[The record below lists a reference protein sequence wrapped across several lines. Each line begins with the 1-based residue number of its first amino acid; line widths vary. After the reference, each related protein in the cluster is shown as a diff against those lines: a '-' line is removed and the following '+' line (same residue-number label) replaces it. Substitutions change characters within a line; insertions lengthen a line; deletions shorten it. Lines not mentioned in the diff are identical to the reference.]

1 MSAKKKILLVTPV
14 FPMPETGCDQ
24 ADRAGGMRQLVR
36 LGYEVTVITK
46 VGVHVD
52 HEYLK
57 RAAESLG
64 IRLVTVP
71 YRYSMRQISRS
82 QRIVNHLGKLKNP
95 LYLDGAAYEYAE
107 PEIQRIYREQIES
120 FKPDIA
126 WFDYSYLWPLYSTA
140 QRRGIPI
147 VTRSL
152 NFEPT
157 HFLEEDGRSLVN
169 YLKYIP
175 KLLSEIITIWK
186 STLIIALS
194 PHEASVY
201 RRWGAKRIIV
211 VPLRGLPA
219 LIRENHMIRQGP
231 PLHVFFM
238 GSTYSVAHNERGLD
252 MVSGAI
258 AQRAGREYSGAFVF
272 HISGSRIPAKYIPRF
287 NGTTIINEGY
297 IDADKFDEYMD
308 RMDIAL
314 SPSPKWVGMQQKV
327 YEPLCRGIP
336 LITPRCNLGGY
347 SFEDGVQ
354 YMAADTVDT
363 YFEKLLA
370 LRDLE
375 LRTKL
380 SRNSIEV
387 SSKIFTWEAND
398 RALKEGL
405 HQYLGLSP
413 S

>member
-1 MSAKKKILLVTPV
+1 MEAKKKILLVTPV

-46 VGVHVD
+46 VGVHAD

-57 RAAESLG
+57 GAAESLG
-64 IRLVTVP
+64 VRLITVP
-71 YRYSMRQISRS
+71 YRYSRRAFSRKEWFF
-82 QRIVNHLGKLKNP
+82 NNLGKLKNP

-126 WFDYSYLWPLYSTA
+126 WFDYSYLWPLYAMA
-140 QRRGIPI
+140 QKRGVPI

-186 STLIIALS
+186 STLILALS
-194 PHEASVY
+194 PYEASVY
-201 RRWGAKRIIV
+201 RRIGAKRIMV
-211 VPLRGLPA
+211 VPLRGLPP
-219 LIRENHMIRQGP
+219 LIRDDHEIRWGS

-238 GSTYSVAHNERGLD
+238 GSAYSVAHNERGLD
-252 MVSGAI
+252 LVTGVL
-258 AQRAGREYSGAFVF
+258 AQRAARECPGAFVF
-272 HISGSRIPAKYIPRF
+272 HISGARIPAKYLSRF
-287 NGTTIINEGY
+287 DGTTLINEGY
-297 IDADKFDEYMD
+297 IDADKFDAYMD

-314 SPSPKWVGMQQKV
+314 SPTPKYVGMQQKV
-327 YEPLCRGIP
+327 YEPLCRGIS

-347 SFEDGVQ
+347 PFEDGVH
-354 YMAADTVDT
+354 YMGADSEDE

-370 LRDLE
+370 LRDPD

-380 SRNSIEV
+380 SQNSIQVAREL
-387 SSKIFTWEAND
+387 FTWEAND
-398 RALKEGL
+398 HMLIEAMRKYLKIGI
-405 HQYLGLSP
+405 
-413 S
+413 